1 MKSTAWP
8 ISSPTNSFGRWT
20 CAAASMSLLL
30 ACGTRSDAT
39 HDSAAGTVAMTD
51 STGVTT
57 TMSGAASSTM
67 DASMTATVITVN
79 LGEIEEGKLAA
90 TKARNG
96 EIRDF
101 ARDMVD
107 AHEQALH
114 ELEALGS
121 KYGWTIPDSTGVMPT
136 LNTSAMATTIASL
149 EQVHQSTMTTLRA
162 ATGSSFDR
170 SYIDGQ
176 VTAHQQAL
184 ELLRQHNASLQN
196 GELRD
201 KLTAMEKVVD
211 DHLRRAQTLSQR
223 LSAASR

>member
-1 MKSTAWP
+1 MKTRYD
-8 ISSPTNSFGRWT
+8 PTPHSQRLT
-20 CAAASMSLLL
+20 SRAAAAGIAALLL
-30 ACGTRSDAT
+30 ACGTRSDTT

-51 STGVTT
+51 STGMTT
-57 TMSGAASSTM
+57 TMNGSAGSTM

-96 EIRDF
+96 DVRDF
-101 ARDMVD
+101 ARDMVE

-121 KYGWTIPDSTGVMPT
+121 KNGWTIPDSTGVMPT
-136 LNTSAMATTIASL
+136 LNTNAMAAAITSL
-149 EQVHQSTMTTLRA
+149 EQAHQSTMTTLRG
-162 ATGSSFDR
+162 ATGTAFDR
-170 SYIDGQ
+170 AYIDAQ

-184 ELLRQHNASLQN
+184 DLLRQHNSSLQN
-196 GELRD
+196 TELRD

-223 LSAASR
+223 LSAPAK